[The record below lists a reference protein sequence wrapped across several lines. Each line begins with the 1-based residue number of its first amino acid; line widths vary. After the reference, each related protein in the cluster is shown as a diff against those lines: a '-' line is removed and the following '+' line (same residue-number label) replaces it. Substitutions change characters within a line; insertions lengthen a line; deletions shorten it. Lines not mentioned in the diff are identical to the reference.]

1 MFRRCSNGKLV
12 CLRQIR
18 NLKPSRYSPLVP
30 FFIKC
35 LAFSIGL
42 SLVVLSSA
50 LAQYNTG
57 DSQFNIMLAKID
69 EDASANFTYWK
80 KDMSSRTGVSE
91 SKITTWSVEFGFK
104 GGDIYL
110 VIEISKITKRP
121 VDEVAKI
128 YRANR
133 AKGWG
138 AIARE
143 LGIKPGSPEFHALKK
158 GAGGQAAHAPRLY

>member
-1 MFRRCSNGKLV
+1 MKHV
-12 CLRQIR
+12 
-18 NLKPSRYSPLVP
+18 
-30 FFIKC
+30 
-35 LAFSIGL
+35 AFAIGL
-42 SLVVLSSA
+42 SIMVVSGA
-50 LAQYNTG
+50 FAQYNTG
-57 DSQFNIMLAKID
+57 DTQLNIMLAKID
-69 EDASANFTYWK
+69 EDASANFTIWK

-121 VDEVAKI
+121 IDEVAKI

-138 AIARE
+138 AIAKE

-158 GAGGQAAHAPRLY
+158 GAGGQAAHAQKGNGKGKGK